1 MITRRAM
8 LLAAASGLAIGATF
22 SPYGGPVLP
31 FLAFAPL
38 AVSLHRQIRDGE
50 QGRGRMEPMA
60 PFAPGFVT
68 AALAHGIG
76 LYWMVPALSWRSAL
90 AVPVYL
96 LVLVMIGIVA
106 GIACLAAVALNRRL
120 RWPLPVS
127 LAACWT
133 GFEWTA
139 AHVPGVSYAWLNSG
153 GSLAWYPAVAAGAEL
168 LGARFLTFWTV
179 ACGAAVGVAGYRAI
193 RTRAGLRPWLLRGVL
208 PIACL
213 VTLPLVAGKIRQRSL
228 DGGEAVARVA
238 AVQAGHG
245 VAGEA
250 DAGLSGWLEPL
261 GRIPE
266 RASLDLVA
274 FPERFLAAP
283 LRRVGGGAGGR
294 SDAGDVAAPEAAADD
309 PADSTLSEAGRAV
322 RDFAGA
328 VGTPVLIG
336 ALDGETAGANEP
348 DTLWYN
354 AALLHAPGRGM
365 SRAHRKSRLVPGLEG
380 AGQWHADM
388 LGGANQGY
396 APGRDT
402 RPLPLGEGSVG
413 VMVCYDSAYGE
424 TARALVQGGA
434 SWLAVLS
441 NDDWLDPDLPFR
453 VTWAYWQHATHGRLR
468 AIENRI
474 GLIQVAATGY
484 TFAVSPGGEGEP
496 FALSPGEQGIAVLTA
511 RGRVAT
517 TLYTRI
523 GDILG
528 LSCFLILGWGAVL
541 SRRSSRRSW

>member
-1 MITRRAM
+1 MITRRAT

-22 SPYGGPVLP
+22 SPLGGPVLP

-38 AVSLHRQIRDGE
+38 AVSLHWQIRDGE
-50 QGRGRMEPMA
+50 QGRGQIEPMA

-68 AALAHGIG
+68 AVLAHGIG
-76 LYWMVPALSWRSAL
+76 LYWMVPALSWRSVL
-90 AVPVYL
+90 AIPVYL
-96 LVLVMIGIVA
+96 LVLTLIGIMA
-106 GIACLAAVALNRRL
+106 GIACTSAVSLHRRL
-120 RWPLPVS
+120 RWPLPVA

-153 GSLAWYPAVAAGAEL
+153 GSLAWYPAAAAGAEL

-179 ACGAAVGVAGYRAI
+179 VCGAAAGMAGYRAI
-193 RTRAGLRPWLLRGVL
+193 RTRAGQRPWVSRQVL

-213 VTLPLVAGKIRQRSL
+213 VALPLAAGELRQRSL
-228 DGGEAVARVA
+228 DGGEAVVRVA

-250 DAGLSGWLEPL
+250 DAGLSRWLEPL

-266 RASLDLVA
+266 PASLDLVA

-283 LRRVGGGAGGR
+283 LRRVGAEG
-294 SDAGDVAAPEAAADD
+294 
-309 PADSTLSEAGRAV
+309 TLSEAGRAV
-322 RDFAGA
+322 RDFAEAAGI
-328 VGTPVLIG
+328 PVLIG

-354 AALLHAPGRGM
+354 AALLHAPGHGL
-365 SRAHRKSRLVPGLEG
+365 SRAYRKSRLVPGLEG

-396 APGRDT
+396 APGRDP

-424 TARALVQGGA
+424 TARALVRGGA

-484 TFAVSPGGEGEP
+484 TFAVSPRGEGTP

-511 RGRVAT
+511 RGRVGT

-528 LSCFLILGWGAVL
+528 LSCFLVLAWGAVL
-541 SRRSSRRSW
+541 SRRLLAARGMNPRGI